1 MMGAFLLFP
10 DEYLRS
16 AYEIDYRAL
25 YAKGYR
31 GIIFDIDNTLVGHNA
46 PADRRAVH
54 LIAVLKDIGFS
65 VNILSNNKE
74 PRVKSFAGRV
84 RADDY
89 LFLANKP
96 LPKGYKRAMRRMG
109 LKRDQ
114 MLVIGDQLFTDICG
128 ANLAGM
134 HTILVEPV
142 KKWHEE
148 IQIIFKRL
156 LEAPILFAYKKIKF
170 AK

>member
-1 MMGAFLLFP
+1 MGAFLLFP
-10 DEYLRS
+10 DEYVKS
-16 AYEIDYRAL
+16 AFEIDYKDL
-25 YAKGYR
+25 YKQGYR
-31 GIIFDIDNTLVGHNA
+31 GIIFDIDNTLVGHNQ

-65 VNILSNNKE
+65 INILSNNKE
-74 PRVKSFAGRV
+74 PRVKAFADQVG
-84 RADDY
+84 ADDY
-89 LFLANKP
+89 LYLANKP
-96 LPKGYKRAMRRMG
+96 LPKGYRRAMWRMG
-109 LKRDQ
+109 LKRHQ

-148 IQIIFKRL
+148 IQIIAKRL
-156 LEAPILFAYKKIKF
+156 LEAPILFAYNKIKF